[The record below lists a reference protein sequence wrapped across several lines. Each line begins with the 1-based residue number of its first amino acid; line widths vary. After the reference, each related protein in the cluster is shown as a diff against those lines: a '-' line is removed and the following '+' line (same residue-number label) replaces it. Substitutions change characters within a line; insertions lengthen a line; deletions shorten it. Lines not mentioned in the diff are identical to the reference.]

1 LKFSSRLKHYSISC
15 ALLILG
21 LCFSIST
28 SATET
33 SLRLAFVYNFTKF
46 IQWPENRSA
55 INLCV
60 VGDQSGL
67 QKELQS
73 FRSSLEAKQ
82 SKATVKLTVLHFP
95 NVDSSLPLKQ
105 CQMLYLVS
113 SSDLSRLPDA
123 LPSGVVLVVNEAS
136 INDSRVSFSLIKT
149 TDNRMGFLVNSAVVK
164 RAQVTVSSQ
173 LLKMAKNYQGDTK
186 K

>member
-1 LKFSSRLKHYSISC
+1 MSI
-15 ALLILG
+15 
-21 LCFSIST
+21 

-46 IQWPENRSA
+46 IQWPESRSA

-73 FRSSLEAKQ
+73 YRSTLAAKQ
-82 SKATVKLTVLHFP
+82 AKTVVKLTVLHFP
-95 NVDSSLPLKQ
+95 KLDSSIPLKQ

-113 SSDLSRLPDA
+113 SSTLSSLPDV
-123 LPSGVVLVVNEAS
+123 LPPGVVLVVNEPQVS
-136 INDSRVSFSLIKT
+136 DLRVSFSLIKT
-149 TDNRMGFLVNSAVVK
+149 TDNRMGFLVNSAALK
-164 RAQVTVSSQ
+164 DAQVIVSSQ
-173 LLKMAKNYQGDTK
+173 LLTVAKNHQGDK
-186 K
+186 KK